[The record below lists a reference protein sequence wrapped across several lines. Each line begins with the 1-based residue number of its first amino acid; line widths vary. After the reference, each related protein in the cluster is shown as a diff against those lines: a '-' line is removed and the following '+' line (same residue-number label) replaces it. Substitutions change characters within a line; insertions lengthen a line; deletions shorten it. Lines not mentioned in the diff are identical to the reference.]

1 MNAIIRFA
9 CEIES
14 GNNQK
19 NLQLSMTNKLFC
31 KYFSPGFTLYTS
43 ASGFQRKNN
52 LNKIVLRRWME
63 EYGEEIGT
71 LGGKIMGWY
80 R

>member
-1 MNAIIRFA
+1 
-9 CEIES
+9 
-14 GNNQK
+14 
-19 NLQLSMTNKLFC
+19 MTNKLFC

-43 ASGFQRKNN
+43 DSGFQWKNN

>member
-1 MNAIIRFA
+1 MNPIIRFV

-14 GNNQK
+14 GNNKK
-19 NLQLSMTNKLFC
+19 NLQLSMTD
-31 KYFSPGFTLYTS
+31 KYFSSGFTLYTS